1 MSNFGQAKE
10 AGEGSVRK
18 LFTGV
23 ENFKVTHVNPNH
35 EALKSMY
42 GENAKAPEYL
52 GTDDKGNKQVRID
65 IYLDNDAAEGEESIK
80 TKATFFVAQSVKDS
94 QTGKRLYINAF
105 GQNAWLPMDGS
116 IPENMVWFDG
126 EGSRPALNGEVNLIG
141 FIRNILNL
149 TSLAKADNRSDAMS
163 QFSEADWT
171 AMLNGNFGTVQGAV
185 TSPNKI
191 GLLLGVKTTDEGKM
205 YQDVYTRS
213 TLRQWAKES
222 GNFDYLRND
231 VQEAQ
236 SNGAY
241 SKTNFGSPDF
251 KLREFTA
258 SEAPSDE
265 GIFDTETKAPASSF
279 FAG

>member
-10 AGEGSVRK
+10 AGESSVRK

-35 EALKSMY
+35 EALKGMY
-42 GENAKAPEYL
+42 GDSAKVPEYL

-80 TKATFFVAQSVKDS
+80 TKATFFVTQSVKDS

-116 IPENMVWFDG
+116 IPENMTWFDG

-149 TSLAKADNRSDAMS
+149 TSLAKAENRSDAMS

-171 AMLNGNFGTVQGAV
+171 AMLSGSFGTVQGAV

-236 SNGAY
+236 NNGAY

-258 SEAPSDE
+258 GEAPTDE
-265 GIFDTETKAPASSF
+265 GIFAEDKAPASSF
-279 FAG
+279 FGG